1 MLVVY
6 LKHCDIRFVNIFPN
20 ICSHCLSKT
29 IKNNNKIKIYDM
41 DYPRKTNENEKW
53 KFSIHS
59 IDNFKGT
66 NFRVYRI
73 MEISS

>member
-1 MLVVY
+1 
-6 LKHCDIRFVNIFPN
+6 
-20 ICSHCLSKT
+20 
-29 IKNNNKIKIYDM
+29 M
-41 DYPRKTNENEKW
+41 DYPRKTHENEKW